1 MAETFGLVM
10 DKVGDVHHFNLFE
23 ARAELWDAPRAA
35 ADVVEGLMGPTLNAT
50 GSVREPANADAACLL
65 IQHADVLE
73 LLLVV
78 WLAAGPVPCL
88 SAACHLHSR
97 GRALLRLGH

>member
-50 GSVREPANADAACLL
+50 GSVREPASPLFQPYL
-65 IQHADVLE
+65 MQHADLLE

-78 WLAAGPVPCL
+78 WLAVGLAPCL
-88 SAACHLHSR
+88 SAARHLHRR
-97 GRALLRLGH
+97 GRALFRLAL